1 MFNTNARRPSLR
13 NKISD
18 HIGLAIILVAFV
30 ALGALYGWAT
40 PLLETPDEPSHF
52 SVVKYMADEL
62 RLPPAQPT
70 PLDAGPVPVIQEA
83 PPVYYAPPL
92 YYALSV
98 PLIAGLDTDGFAK
111 GVIPNPNWARGWAPT
126 LDSSLNNKHIYVLTA
141 DQRAPLAGWATAM
154 IRLRVFSLLLGA
166 ATVVGVY
173 ALARTVWRHQ
183 ATPEGDT
190 AAPLGKTTPCG
201 DDFDR
206 LTPRAAQ
213 DPPTKKSVPTQS
225 LVLAATA
232 LVAFNPAFLFVTTGV
247 TNDALLFAL
256 STWAFVLMVQLVLRG
271 AGRQSTPANWV
282 VVLLLGVV
290 LGLAALTKQS
300 ALAILPVAALAVFWG
315 ARGQPQPRRAAMLWL
330 LLLAGLIVL
339 LAGWWYLNNTL
350 TYGDPLGFQP
360 HQTPEVEWR
369 PSPAQIVRQLGQALQ
384 GYWAVF
390 GWGLIQVEPV
400 IYLVIGLFVLVGL
413 SGLTSSLLSG
423 RLRSRPSIERQIVA
437 VLGLGVLLNLFS
449 LLLWLWRTSAPYG
462 RLLFPT
468 LGPVAVLLVLG
479 WQRWLGR
486 RYRRV
491 FAWVVALVVGLFAFC
506 VPWRYLRPAYAD
518 PVVTSS
524 TIAGA
529 TRVDVQFDEKL
540 HLLGYRMEPQDA
552 NPGERTTFTLYWHAA
567 DQVDVPLTVFVQLAP
582 NDPEQQVASIDDYLG
597 GSHYPSDVW
606 QAGETIRQAHRLQL
620 PDDMP
625 APGVY
630 WFTIGLY
637 EASDRARLAV
647 VADGAV
653 VPDRI
658 VRLGPLRVLS
668 RSIQQPAEKVAF
680 RFGSAVRLNGYDVN
694 LVSAPESLS
703 ESVTV
708 TLHWEAMAALDQD
721 LAVFIHLLDADG
733 NLVAQHDG
741 PPRQGDFP
749 TWAWE
754 EGDRIPDSHTLLL
767 PADLERGTYRLVVG
781 VYSRQDG
788 TRLPVFDEANQRVP
802 GDAVVLT
809 ELNLSGRIE

>member
-1 MFNTNARRPSLR
+1 VFNINARRPSLR
-13 NKISD
+13 NRISE
-18 HIGLAIILVAFV
+18 HIGFAIILVAFV
-30 ALGALYGWAT
+30 ALGALYSWAT

-62 RLPPAQPT
+62 RLPAAQPT
-70 PLDAGPVPVIQEA
+70 PLDAGPVPVIQEG

-92 YYALSV
+92 YYALSA

-154 IRLRVFSLLLGA
+154 TRLRVFSLLMGA
-166 ATVVGVY
+166 ATIVGVY
-173 ALARTVWRHQ
+173 ALARTVWRRQ
-183 ATPEGDT
+183 TAPERGT
-190 AAPLGKTTPCG
+190 VAALAKKTSSRN
-201 DDFDR
+201 DFNR
-206 LTPRAAQ
+206 LTPQATQ
-213 DPPTKKSVPTQS
+213 GLSSTKSVSKQS
-225 LVLAATA
+225 LVLTATA
-232 LVAFNPAFLFVTTGV
+232 LVAFNPAFLFVTSGV

-282 VVLLLGVV
+282 VVFLLGIV

-300 ALAILPVAALAVFWG
+300 TLAILPVAALAVFWG
-315 ARGQPQPRRAAMLWL
+315 ARGQPQPRRAAVFWL
-330 LLLAGLIVL
+330 LLLVSLIVL

-390 GWGLIQVEPV
+390 GWGLIQVEPP
-400 IYLVIGLFVLVGL
+400 IYIVIGLFALVGL
-413 SGLTSSLLSG
+413 SGLTSSFLSG
-423 RLRSRPSIERQIVA
+423 RLRSGPSVERRIVA
-437 VLGLGVLLNLFS
+437 VLGLGVLLNLMG

-491 FAWVVALVVGLFAFC
+491 FAWIVVLVVGLFAFY

-524 TIAGA
+524 TMEDA
-529 TRVDVQFDEKL
+529 TRVDIHFDEKL
-540 HLLGYRMEPQDA
+540 HLMGYGMEPQNA
-552 NPGERTTFTLYWHAA
+552 NPGERTTFTLYWQAA

-582 NDPEQQVASIDDYLG
+582 NDPEQQVTSIDDYLG

-606 QAGETIRQAHRLQL
+606 QPGETIRQVHRLQL
-620 PDDMP
+620 PDELP

-637 EASDRARLAV
+637 NVSDKARLPV
-647 VADGAV
+647 VADGAQ
-653 VPDRI
+653 VPDR
-658 VRLGPLRVLS
+658 VVKLGPLRVLN
-668 RSIQQPAEKVAF
+668 RSVQQPAEEVDY
-680 RFGSAVRLNGYDVN
+680 RLGSAVRLNGYDVE
-694 LVSAPESLS
+694 LVSPPESLS
-703 ESVTV
+703 ESVMV

-721 LAVFIHLLDADG
+721 LTVFIHLLDADG

-741 PPRQGDFP
+741 PPRQGDFS

-767 PADLERGTYRLVVG
+767 PADLERGMYRLVVG
-781 VYSRQDG
+781 MYGRQDG
-788 TRLPVFDEANQRVP
+788 ARLPVFDEANQRVP
-802 GDAVVLT
+802 GDAMILT